1 MQSKPVDGVPVV
13 TRTTPNMIRIHRH
26 PDARAF
32 LARAGPWLKLAEM
45 EHAMPLQSARAALTD
60 DSHFERPLY
69 WATIE
74 MAEQILGCAFRTPPY
89 RLGITALP
97 LDTITALVESVSAVY
112 RNLSGVAGP
121 EPAVSA
127 FTAAWMKLRGGSWTV
142 QSRQRL
148 LTHRAI
154 VPTDEPPRGA
164 LRIASSADTL
174 LAQQWGAGFAH
185 ETRLPGLD
193 GALAAHLIPSGL
205 LYFWDDGTPRCM
217 LGVLRETHDA
227 AAIGILYTPPQFRDQ
242 GYATA
247 AVAAFSRHLLDRGM
261 AQSYFCLDPSNP
273 AADSI
278 CWRLG
283 YTAVQE
289 TADIDFAPA

>member
-1 MQSKPVDGVPVV
+1 
-13 TRTTPNMIRIHRH
+13 
-26 PDARAF
+26 
-32 LARAGPWLKLAEM
+32 
-45 EHAMPLQSARAALTD
+45 MPLQSAVAAYTD
-60 DSHFERPLY
+60 DSHFQKPLY
-69 WATIE
+69 WATLE
-74 MAEQILGCAFRTPPY
+74 KEGQIVGCAFRTPPY

-97 LDTITALVESVSAVY
+97 LETIPALVESVAAVY
-112 RNLSGVAGP
+112 PSLSGVAGP

-148 LTHRAI
+148 LAHRAI
-154 VPTDEPPRGA
+154 VPTDEPPRGI
-164 LRIASSADTL
+164 LRIANAADTA
-174 LAQQWGAGFAH
+174 LAQQWGAAFAH

-193 GALAAHLIPSGL
+193 GGLTARLIPGRL

-227 AAIGILYTPPQFRDQ
+227 AAIGILYTPPEFRDR

-247 AVAAFSRHLLDRGM
+247 AVAAFSRHLLSRGM
-261 AQSYFCLDPSNP
+261 TQSYFCLDPSNP
-273 AADSI
+273 AADTI

>member
-1 MQSKPVDGVPVV
+1 
-13 TRTTPNMIRIHRH
+13 
-26 PDARAF
+26 
-32 LARAGPWLKLAEM
+32 
-45 EHAMPLQSARAALTD
+45 MPLQSAVAAYTD
-60 DSHFERPLY
+60 DSHFQKPLY
-69 WATIE
+69 WATLE
-74 MAEQILGCAFRTPPY
+74 KEGQIVGCAFRTPPY

-97 LDTITALVESVSAVY
+97 LETIPALVESVAAVY
-112 RNLSGVAGP
+112 PSLSGVAGP

-148 LTHRAI
+148 LAHRAI
-154 VPTDEPPRGA
+154 VPTDEPPRGI
-164 LRIASSADTL
+164 LRIANAADTA
-174 LAQQWGAGFAH
+174 LAQQWGAAFAH

-193 GALAAHLIPSGL
+193 GGLTARLIPGRL

-227 AAIGILYTPPQFRDQ
+227 AAIGILYTPPEFRDR

-247 AVAAFSRHLLDRGM
+247 AVAAFSRHLLNRGM
-261 AQSYFCLDPSNP
+261 TQSYFCLDPSNP
-273 AADSI
+273 AADTI